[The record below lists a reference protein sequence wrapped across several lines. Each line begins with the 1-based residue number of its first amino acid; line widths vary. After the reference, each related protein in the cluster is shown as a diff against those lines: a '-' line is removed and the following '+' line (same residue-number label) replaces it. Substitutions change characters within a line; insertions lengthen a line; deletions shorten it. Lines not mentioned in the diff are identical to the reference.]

1 MMNRS
6 ILRTIFVFFV
16 LTCFLSFGK
25 GFVGKSFAE
34 PNIKV
39 AIFPFSVEAKQPD
52 HEMKDKIALM
62 IAQKLEQEGTVVIF
76 PKTVQNTDDWEFDRF
91 RKFGIES
98 GVDYI
103 LTGSLFIAGTG
114 VNIDSRLI
122 NVYEQENSSFFYA
135 ASDDP
140 ENLFSAVSRLS
151 REIVGE
157 LYHQK
162 IIIDVGVTGNKRV
175 ETDAILRIISTRSG
189 DIIKPDNISQDLR
202 KIYEM
207 GYFDDVV
214 VKQESQD
221 NGVRVVFEVVEKS
234 TVRKIVFKKNIVY
247 EEKELADIVG
257 TRTGSI
263 LNIHQLNSDLDRIRL
278 LYTEKNYHNCSI
290 SYEIKPLE
298 HSQADIVFTI
308 TEGEKIRVE
317 KISFE
322 GNTYFSDK
330 QIKKA
335 METSEKGIFSFFTS
349 SGDLNES
356 EVKNDVVRI
365 ESLYKNNG
373 FIDTKVSDPIIDIGE
388 RLISIQFKIHE
399 GSQYRVDKIDISGDL
414 IVSKQE
420 LMEKILSKET
430 ELYNREYIRKDILT
444 ISDLYADKGFA
455 NVDISPLVD
464 KNDEEKT
471 MNIAYAIDKGEA
483 VYFDRVNISGNL
495 KTRDKVIRRE
505 IKIVEQDLY
514 SRENIQ
520 KSFKNLNRLDY
531 FAEIDIN
538 PVKTSDENKMD
549 LNVRVVEKQTGV
561 FSVGGGFSSSDGG
574 FAMGSV
580 KERNLFGQGRTLSL
594 QGKFSDESVLY
605 SLGFFEP
612 YIMDSRVSGGI
623 QLYKEDKEYDYYDKE
638 AMGVTLSLGY
648 RLFDYTRIGISYNI
662 EDFEITNVQST
673 YTNTTPGAFLTSSI
687 KPYIEYDSRDD
698 LFLPTQGAK
707 HKFSIE
713 YAGEFLGG
721 EIDYTKYLVETGVF
735 FPLFWKFIGSV
746 HAEAGFLDDRNT
758 SSSDIDYIRF
768 YLGGMN
774 SIRGFDSY
782 DIDTKEAGDVKD
794 RGGEQYVQFNAEI
807 TFQFSEEYKIAAV
820 LFYDRGDVYRTSE
833 DIDLGDQFSSYG
845 VGVRW
850 NSPIGPLRVE
860 YGWVIDGKNVKE
872 RGDGQFEFS
881 VGAFF

>member
-6 ILRTIFVFFV
+6 VLRYIFAFFV
-16 LTCFLSFGK
+16 LTCFLSYGK
-25 GFVGKSFAE
+25 GFAE

-62 IAQKLEQEGTVVIF
+62 IAQKLEQEGAVVIS
-76 PKTVQNTDDWEFDRF
+76 PKTVQETDDWDFNQF
-91 RKFGIES
+91 RTFGLES

-103 LTGSLFIAGTG
+103 LTGSLFIAGG
-114 VNIDSRLI
+114 SVNIDSRLI
-122 NVYEQENSSFFYA
+122 NIYEQDNISSFYA

-140 ENLFSAVSRLS
+140 ENLFSAVSRLC

-175 ETDAILRIISTRSG
+175 ETDAILRIISTRAG
-189 DIIKPDNISQDLR
+189 DIIKPDKISQDLR

-214 VKQESQD
+214 VKKESHD
-221 NGVRVVFEVVEKS
+221 TGVRVVFEVVEKS
-234 TVRKIVFKKNIVY
+234 SVRKIEFKKNIVY
-247 EEKELADIVG
+247 DEKELADIVG
-257 TRTGSI
+257 SRTGSI
-263 LNIHQLNSDLDRIRL
+263 LNIHQLNSDVDRIRL

-290 SYEIKPLE
+290 TYEIKPLE

-308 TEGEKIRVE
+308 KEGKKIRVE
-317 KISFE
+317 KIGFE

-388 RLISIQFKIHE
+388 KIISIQFKINE
-399 GSQYRVDKIDISGDL
+399 GSQYRVKTIDISGDL

-420 LMEKILSKET
+420 LMDLILSKEA

-455 NVDISPLVD
+455 NVDISPLVN

-471 MNIAYAIDKGEA
+471 MDIAYAVTKGEP

-505 IKIVEQDLY
+505 IRIVEQDLY
-514 SRENIQ
+514 SRDNIQ
-520 KSFKNLNRLDY
+520 KSFRNLNRLDY
-531 FAEIDIN
+531 FAEIDIK
-538 PVKTSDENKMD
+538 PVKTLDENKMD
-549 LNVRVVEKQTGV
+549 LNVRVVEKQTGT

-574 FAMGSV
+574 FVMGSV
-580 KERNLFGQGRTLSL
+580 EERNLFGQGRTLNL
-594 QGKFSDESVLY
+594 QGKFSSETVLY

-612 YIMDSRVSGGI
+612 YIMDSKVSGGI

-638 AMGVTLSLGY
+638 AMGLTLSLGY
-648 RLFDYTRIGISYNI
+648 RLFDYTQIGISYNI

-687 KPYIEYDSRDD
+687 KPYIQYDSRDD

-721 EIDYTKYLVETGVF
+721 EIDYTKYLAETGIF
-735 FPLFWKFIGSV
+735 FPLFWKFIGSL

-807 TFQFSEEYKIAAV
+807 TYQFSSEYKVAAV

-833 DIDLGDQFSSYG
+833 DIDLADQFSSFG